1 MNLSLLNI
9 LHHFITTTNIFLYS
23 PILNK
28 YYNFRCGSTEHKLQ
42 ECRNAGN
49 NKQLEF
55 ARCFICDEG
64 GHLSSQCPDNPMGL
78 YPNGG
83 ACR

>member
-1 MNLSLLNI
+1 MDLTK
-9 LHHFITTTNIFLYS
+9 F
-23 PILNK
+23 
-28 YYNFRCGSTEHKLQ
+28 NFRCGSTEHKLY

-49 NKQLEF
+49 NNQLEF
-55 ARCFICDEG
+55 AKCFICNED
-64 GHLSSQCPDNPMGL
+64 GHLSRQCPDNPMGL